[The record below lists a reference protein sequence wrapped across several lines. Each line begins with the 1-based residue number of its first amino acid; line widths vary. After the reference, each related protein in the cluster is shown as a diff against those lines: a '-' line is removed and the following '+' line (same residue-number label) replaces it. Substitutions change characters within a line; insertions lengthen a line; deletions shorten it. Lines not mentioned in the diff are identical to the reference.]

1 MFLQEQIKDIIA
13 IARDLVGSAFA
24 LAEEEEEE
32 EPFPRSEATPLL
44 MALRLI
50 FPRHALQMMV

>member
-1 MFLQEQIKDIIA
+1 LFLQEQIKDIIA

-32 EPFPRSEATPLL
+32 EVESEATPLL
-44 MALRLI
+44 MTLRLI
-50 FPRHALQMMV
+50 FPRHALL